1 MKRKVCVV
9 VTARPSYSRVKTAL
23 EAIRDHPDLEL
34 QLVVTASALL
44 DRYGDVSSV
53 MEMEGF
59 DISARVF
66 MVLEGETLETSAK
79 STGVGLMELAT
90 AFSSLQPDV
99 VVTVADRH
107 ETMATAVA
115 ASFMNIPLAHI
126 QGGEITGSIDEKVR
140 HAVTK
145 LADLHFV
152 ATEKAKA
159 RVVKMGERPET
170 VFLTGCPSIDLAT
183 AVKRAPTLDFDPAEK
198 YGGNGADLDLSDGY
212 LVVMQHAVTTEY
224 QDARDQISETL
235 HAVNETN
242 IPTVWFWPNEDA
254 GSDDIARGI
263 RIYREF
269 SDPGKIRF
277 FKNMAPDDF
286 LRLLINSRA
295 LVGNSSVGIRECS
308 YLSVPAINIGTRQI
322 GRERG
327 SNVVDVGYDRH
338 EIKQAIERVMA
349 DGRPPADMLYGDG
362 TAGRRIA
369 ELLAEV
375 PLQIEKR
382 LAY

>member
-44 DRYGDVSSV
+44 DRYGDVSSI
-53 MEMEGF
+53 METEGF
-59 DISARVF
+59 NISARVF

-79 STGVGLMELAT
+79 STGVGLMELST
-90 AFSSLQPDV
+90 AFSSLAPDV

-115 ASFMNIPLAHI
+115 AAFMNIPLAHI

-152 ATEKAKA
+152 ATEKAKV

-170 VFLTGCPSIDLAT
+170 VFLTGCPSVDLAM
-183 AVKRAPTLDFDPAEK
+183 AVQRAPSLDFDPAEK
-198 YGGNGADLDLSDGY
+198 YGGNGADLDLSNGY

-224 QDARDQISETL
+224 RNSRDQITETL
-235 HAVNETN
+235 HTLHETA

-254 GSDDIARGI
+254 GSDGLASGI
-263 RIYREF
+263 RAYREF
-269 SDPGKIRF
+269 NNPGNIRF

-308 YLSVPAINIGTRQI
+308 YLAVPAINIGSRQS

-327 SNVVDVGYDRH
+327 GNVVDVGYDRH

-349 DGRPPADMLYGDG
+349 DGRPPSDMLYGDG

-375 PLQIEKR
+375 PLRIEKR